1 MPVYLLDDSLA
12 FPHPVNAEP
21 SGLLAVGGDLS
32 PSRLLLAYR
41 SGIFPWY
48 SENNPILWFSPDPRL
63 VLFLSDLYVSR
74 KLRKILNSGQF
85 EVRFDTSFGEVIRSC
100 SAVARE
106 GQTGTWITEDMID
119 AYVSLHEAGYAHSVE
134 TYHEGKLAG
143 GLYGIAM
150 GGVFFGESMFHLMS
164 EASKVALYYLV
175 GRLRVWGFDFID
187 SQVPNS
193 HMKRMGGK
201 EVPRERFLAMLGQ
214 SVNRKTIVGK
224 WNVERDLKSGRL

>member
-32 PSRLLLAYR
+32 PPRLLLAYK

-63 VLFLSDLYVSR
+63 VLFLSNLYVSR
-74 KLRKILNSGQF
+74 KLKKILNSGQF
-85 EVRFDTSFGEVIRSC
+85 EVRFDTSFAEVIRSC
-100 SAVARE
+100 SAVTRE
-106 GQTGTWITEDMID
+106 GQTGTWITGDMID

-164 EASKVALYYLV
+164 DASKVALYYLV
-175 GRLRVWGFDFID
+175 ERLRVWGFDFID

-214 SVNRKTIVGK
+214 SVNRKTIAGK
-224 WNVERDLKSGRL
+224 WNVKRDLKSGRL